1 MSIPQLRFKGFEGKW
16 QEVKG
21 NYLFDSISDK
31 KHNSDLPILA
41 ITQDQGAIPRE
52 LINYKVIVSDASV
65 DSYKVVNVGDFI
77 ISLRSF
83 QGGIEYSNY
92 KGICSPAYII
102 LRNTK
107 EIFGPFYKIYFKT
120 YIYISKLC
128 EKLEGIRDGKMVSY
142 KYFSEISIPYPSILE
157 QEKIASFFTVI
168 DQKLNLLKDK
178 KEKLELYKKGVMQ
191 QIFSQKLSFKDEKG
205 NEFPKWE
212 KYQLNEVLTEHK
224 VRNKDNSV
232 TEVFSVAKNKGVIN
246 QIEHLGRSYASS
258 DISNYKIA
266 FPDDV
271 IYTKSPTSEF
281 PFGIIKQNKTGRTGI
296 VSTLYGVFRPKN
308 KFIGFLLDYHFSTW
322 QNTFN
327 YLNPLVQKGAK
338 NTMNIN
344 NETFVNGDVISLPQS
359 ELEQKRIVEFLISLE
374 TKINL
379 VSTQI
384 EKTELW
390 KKGLLQQM
398 FV

>member
-1 MSIPQLRFKGFEGKW
+1 MSVPKLRFNGFEGRW
-16 QEVKG
+16 FEVKG

-142 KYFSEISIPYPSILE
+142 KYFSEISIPYPSLPE

-168 DQKLNLLKDK
+168 DQKLNLLKEK

-191 QIFSQKLSFKDEKG
+191 QIFSEKLRFKDEKG
-205 NEFPKWE
+205 YQFPKWE
-212 KYQLNEVLTEHK
+212 EKKLGKIAKRIIFKNKEDNQNVLTISAQQGLISQLEYF
-224 VRNKDNSV
+224 NKSV
-232 TEVFSVAKNKGVIN
+232 SAKNLTNYYLIEKDDFAYNKSYSKGYPMGAIKRLKRYSKGV
-246 QIEHLGRSYASS
+246 
-258 DISNYKIA
+258 
-266 FPDDV
+266 
-271 IYTKSPTSEF
+271 
-281 PFGIIKQNKTGRTGI
+281 
-296 VSTLYGVFRPKN
+296 VSTLYICFRFDAN
-308 KFIGFLLDYHFSTW
+308 QIDM
-322 QNTFN
+322 TFMEQ
-327 YLNPLVQKGAK
+327 LFEAGMHVR
-338 NTMNIN
+338 
-344 NETFVNGDVISLPQS
+344 
-359 ELEQKRIVEFLISLE
+359 ELENITQEGARNHGLLNIGINDFFDILLNIPTLPEQQKIADFLSALDS
-374 TKINL
+374 KINL

-390 KKGLLQQM
+390 KRGLLQQM
-398 FV
+398 FI